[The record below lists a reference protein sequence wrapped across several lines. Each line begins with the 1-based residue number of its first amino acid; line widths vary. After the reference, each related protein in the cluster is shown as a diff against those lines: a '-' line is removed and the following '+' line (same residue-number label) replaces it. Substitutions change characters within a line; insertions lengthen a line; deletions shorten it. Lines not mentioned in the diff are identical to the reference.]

1 MLDEVDLTLRSFD
14 VKDCYVHVQTLG
26 TRLNELNEEII
37 QYLIENAGSKQQA
50 KCNIFSIS
58 SFPIKFLGF
67 LLDRGKKKMAQVV
80 KETKEQLSSLQ
91 SKLEMAN
98 NGR

>member
-14 VKDCYVHVQTLG
+14 VKDCFIHVKTLG

-50 KCNIFSIS
+50 K
-58 SFPIKFLGF
+58 
-67 LLDRGKKKMAQVV
+67 
-80 KETKEQLSSLQ
+80 
-91 SKLEMAN
+91 
-98 NGR
+98 